1 MNRVPAGDAAW
12 VIHWDP
18 WKKRVKHSF
27 LNENDTLTFLY
38 QLRPLGWLAVLL
50 AVYFCGERR
59 WELRRRRGLPNAVQD
74 EVPPNYKALGIF
86 AALRLCCCLVSPLFT
101 DRVLPLGLSVYAA
114 HRLYLGTYW
123 TLNLLSFLCVFFVLA
138 ALLRN
143 SLKSL
148 PGLSAAAMIVF
159 RWTAI
164 FAVTLTLTAHLPIFG
179 IHSFQA
185 WLSEM
190 DLSFALCM
198 LFFEAT
204 MLVLFVMRLE
214 RLGMCL
220 RSRSVGLALGLT
232 VLGAAYLLS
241 AITSRLPGGGA
252 VWLQWIVNLMV
263 LGVLAMW
270 VLYVVAPE
278 PRRHTHAL
286 APSSKLMR
294 WNEIALKLELGG
306 RASEPAPFI
315 SGVQLIVDG
324 ILDKYRIGEQ

>member
-1 MNRVPAGDAAW
+1 M
-12 VIHWDP
+12 
-18 WKKRVKHSF
+18 
-27 LNENDTLTFLY
+27 DTLTFLY

-59 WELRRRRGLPNAVQD
+59 WERRRRRNLLNVVQD
-74 EVPPNYKALGIF
+74 ELPPNYRALGTF
-86 AALRLCCCLVSPLFT
+86 AALRLCCCLVSPLFA
-101 DRVLPLGLSVYAA
+101 DRVPPLGLPLYAA
-114 HRLYLGTYW
+114 HRVYLGTYW
-123 TLNLLSFLCVFFVLA
+123 TLNLLSFICVFFILA

-159 RWTAI
+159 RWASI
-164 FAVTLTLTAHLPIFG
+164 FALTLTLTAHLPIFG
-179 IHSFQA
+179 IHSFRA
-185 WLSEM
+185 WLAEM
-190 DLSFALCM
+190 NLSFALCM

-204 MLVLFVMRLE
+204 MLVLFVIRLD

-220 RSRSVGLALGLT
+220 RSRSVGFAFGLT
-232 VLGAAYLLS
+232 LLGAAYLLS

-252 VWLQWIVNLMV
+252 VWLHWVINLMV

-270 VLYVVAPE
+270 VLYIALPE
-278 PRRHTHAL
+278 PKRHSYLL